1 MKTQIQNVR
10 SAALISLLTLFA
22 VTAGAAAKESLATTV
37 TRLAITSQDT
47 QVTSVA
53 SGAVI
58 TLTATVVSGGEAIT
72 VGQVNFCDATA
83 GHCTD
88 IHLLGTAQ
96 LTSAGTAAMNF
107 VPGIG
112 THAYKAVFL
121 GTPNGASKFAGS
133 SSAGELVSVTG
144 RFRTSTKLAV
154 SGSTGDYTLT
164 ATVTGLINSSR
175 VPAPVGNVSFVDTS
189 DANHVL
195 GQAPLGGGTAALS
208 FVRSSRSA
216 TNPFPQ
222 SVAVADFNGD
232 GKLDLAVPVYSEF
245 TSNSDVNIFLGNGD
259 GTFTAGPEFSLSG
272 QNVNNAA
279 IADFN
284 GDGKPDMAISL
295 PDAGQIQVLLGN
307 GDGSFTPMPTISASG
322 VFVVAAGD
330 FNGDGNADVVLVN
343 TGPGTLTILLGNGDG
358 TFTTGATVPV
368 AGSPSAVVAGDF
380 NRDGKIDLAVV
391 DGSTDAVTVL
401 LGNGGGNFTQVASS
415 PQTGFEPVA
424 IVAAD
429 FNGDG
434 ILDLAVTNLNGGNP
448 IPGSVTVLLGNGDGT
463 FVPTASSPA
472 TGAVPSSIAVGDFN
486 GDGKADLVTGNTGS
500 NTATVL
506 LSNGDGSF
514 ATPLSPSP
522 GINPFLAVG
531 DFDGDGLPD
540 IAAANNTPNTVTILL
555 SRESLAATATVTG
568 VSPQGSGQ
576 HLVDAKY
583 SGSGRY
589 SGSVSPTV
597 LLTGSG
603 AKGKSATQ

>member
-1 MKTQIQNVR
+1 
-10 SAALISLLTLFA
+10 
-22 VTAGAAAKESLATTV
+22 
-37 TRLAITSQDT
+37 
-47 QVTSVA
+47 
-53 SGAVI
+53 
-58 TLTATVVSGGEAIT
+58 
-72 VGQVNFCDATA
+72 
-83 GHCTD
+83 
-88 IHLLGTAQ
+88 
-96 LTSAGTAAMNF
+96 
-107 VPGIG
+107 
-112 THAYKAVFL
+112 
-121 GTPNGASKFAGS
+121 
-133 SSAGELVSVTG
+133 
-144 RFRTSTKLAV
+144 
-154 SGSTGDYTLT
+154 
-164 ATVTGLINSSR
+164 VTGLVNSTR
-175 VPAPVGNVSFVDTS
+175 VAAPTGKVSFVDTT
-189 DANHVL
+189 ANNIL
-195 GQAPLGGGTAALS
+195 GQAAMGGNTVELN
-208 FVRSSRSA
+208 FLRSSRSA

-259 GTFTAGPEFSLSG
+259 GTFKAGPEFAVSG

-284 GDGKPDMAISL
+284 GDGKPDLAISL
-295 PDAGQIQVLLGN
+295 PDTGEIQVLLGN
-307 GDGSFTPMPTISASG
+307 GDGSFTPMPAIPASG
-322 VFVVAAGD
+322 VSVVAAGD
-330 FNGDGNADVVLVN
+330 FNGDGNADLILVN

-358 TFTTGATVPV
+358 TFATGATLPV

-391 DGSTDAVTVL
+391 DGSADAVTVL
-401 LGNGGGNFTQVASS
+401 LGNGDGGFAQVASS
-415 PQTGFEPVA
+415 PQTGYQPVA

-434 ILDLAVTNLNGGNP
+434 ILDLAVSNLNGGNP

-463 FVPTASSPA
+463 FVATAASPA
-472 TGAVPSSIAVGDFN
+472 TGAVPSTIVLGDFN

-555 SRESLAATATVTG
+555 SRETLAAMATVTG

-576 HLVDAKY
+576 HLVDAMYTGNPKY
-583 SGSGRY
+583 A
-589 SGSVSPTV
+589 GSVSPTV
-597 LLTGSG
+597 SLTGSG
-603 AKGKSATQ
+603 AGGKSAAQ